1 MNFNRGGERMFKRV
15 LAITLAA
22 GMAVGLMGCGN
33 NGSSKAA
40 STEASAAAAAAEAQ
54 TGAAE
59 AGAAQTGAKAE
70 AAADLKAKQ
79 KGEKDQT
86 GTSGSEVKAPEGFP
100 DKDITLV
107 NPYEAGG
114 TSDIPARIYADYI
127 SGLMDGAMMN
137 VTDVTGSGG
146 AVGAQQVMS
155 SPADGYTLLVA
166 PAGYAMQYAKGSC
179 EFTYEDFKPVNL
191 FVTSYLGMA
200 VNSASG
206 ITTYEELVQAAK
218 DKPGELKFGVATGGL
233 PMFCVLAMEKQEGI
247 KFNIVDIGGTTL
259 KAPELLSGRIDV
271 MIDSLAGL
279 SSYVDSGDFNI
290 LGLYADERFANY
302 PDVPTFAE
310 LGYETNVMNQV
321 FGIWAPKDT
330 PDDVVAYLSSLF
342 GAAAADE
349 GVQKQLTD
357 LTYSA
362 SYIPTEEYVDY
373 LSKMY
378 ADFQE
383 FAKELN

>member
-1 MNFNRGGERMFKRV
+1 MFKRV
-15 LAITLAA
+15 LSITLAVGLA
-22 GMAVGLMGCGN
+22 AGLMGCSG
-33 NGSSKAA
+33 GKKAEPAATQAA
-40 STEASAAAAAAEAQ
+40 STQAESAQEA
-54 TGAAE
+54 
-59 AGAAQTGAKAE
+59 AKAPETAKE
-70 AAADLKAKQ
+70 APGAE
-79 KGEKDQT
+79 GEKKESEAPAA
-86 GTSGSEVKAPEGFP
+86 GNSGQAAPVKAPEGFP
-100 DKDITLV
+100 NKDITLV

-127 SGLMDGAMMN
+127 SGIMDGAMMN

-155 SPADGYTLLVA
+155 SPGDGYTLLVA

-179 EFTYEDFKPVNL
+179 EFTYEDFKPVSL

-200 VNSASG
+200 VNTSSG
-206 ITTYEELVQAAK
+206 ITTYEDLVQAAK
-218 DKPGELKFGVATGGL
+218 DRPGELKFGVATGGL
-233 PMFCVLAMEKQEGI
+233 PMFCVLAMEKQEGVD
-247 KFNIVDIGGTTL
+247 FNIVDIGGTTL
-259 KAPELLSGRIDV
+259 KAPELLSNRIDV

-279 SSYVDSGDFNI
+279 TSYVDSGDFTI
-290 LGLYADERFANY
+290 LGLYADDRFANY

-330 PDDVVAYLSSLF
+330 PDDVVEYLSSLF

-349 GVQKQLTD
+349 GVQKQLTE

-362 SYIPTEEYVDY
+362 SYIPTAEYVTY
-373 LSKMY
+373 LEKMY

-383 FAKELN
+383 FAKGLN

>member
-1 MNFNRGGERMFKRV
+1 MFKRMLAV
-15 LAITLAA
+15 ILAIGLA
-22 GMAVGLMGCGN
+22 GGLAGCGN
-33 NGSSKAA
+33 AGKPAA
-40 STEASAAAAAAEAQ
+40 TTAAARSETVEAKEEADTTAEAKEETVQ
-54 TGAAE
+54 SV
-59 AGAAQTGAKAE
+59 KAE
-70 AAADLKAKQ
+70 VPA
-79 KGEKDQT
+79 
-86 GTSGSEVKAPEGFP
+86 GFP
-100 DKDITLV
+100 NKDITLV

-127 SGLMDGAMMN
+127 SGIMDGAMMN

-155 SPADGYTLLVA
+155 SPGDGYTLLVA

-179 EFTYEDFKPVNL
+179 EFTYEDFKPVCL

-200 VNSASG
+200 VNASSG
-206 ITTYEELVQAAK
+206 IETYEDLVQAAK
-218 DKPGELKFGVATGGL
+218 ERPGELKFGVATGGL

-247 KFNIVDIGGTTL
+247 DFNIVDIGGTTL
-259 KAPELLSGRIDV
+259 KAPELLSNRIDV

-279 SSYVDSGDFNI
+279 TSYVDSGDFTI

-302 PDVPTFAE
+302 PEVPTFAE

-330 PDDVVAYLSSLF
+330 PDDVVAYLSCLF
-342 GAAAADE
+342 GAAAADD
-349 GVQKQLTD
+349 GVRKQLTD

-362 SYIPTEEYVDY
+362 SYIQTEEYVTY
-373 LSKMY
+373 LKDMY

-383 FAKELN
+383 FAKGLN

>member
-1 MNFNRGGERMFKRV
+1 MFKRV

-22 GMAVGLMGCGN
+22 GLAAGLMGCG
-33 NGSSKAA
+33 SSVGGTTTAA
-40 STEASAAAAAAEAQ
+40 PTTAATAAEKADGEAAD
-54 TGAAE
+54 GAETKSEEKASE
-59 AGAAQTGAKAE
+59 AGAADAGAEGASG
-70 AAADLKAKQ
+70 AAGQ
-79 KGEKDQT
+79 VIE
-86 GTSGSEVKAPEGFP
+86 APEGFP

-155 SPADGYTLLVA
+155 SPSDGYTLLVA

-179 EFTYEDFKPVNL
+179 EFTYEDFKPVSL

-206 ITTYEELVQAAK
+206 ISTYEELVQAAK
-218 DKPGELKFGVATGGL
+218 DRPGELKFGVATGGL

-279 SSYVDSGDFNI
+279 GSYVDSGDFNI

-302 PDVPTFAE
+302 PDVPTFSE

-330 PDDVVAYLSSLF
+330 PDDIVAYLSSLF
-342 GAAAADE
+342 GAAASDE
-349 GVQKQLTD
+349 GVKKQLAD

-362 SYIPTEEYVDY
+362 SYIPTDEYVEY

>member
-1 MNFNRGGERMFKRV
+1 MFKRV
-15 LAITLAA
+15 LAITLAIGLVGGLA
-22 GMAVGLMGCGN
+22 GCS
-33 NGSSKAA
+33 NGGSAPAA
-40 STEASAAAAAAEAQ
+40 TTAAPAKETAA
-54 TGAAE
+54 
-59 AGAAQTGAKAE
+59 AKAE
-70 AAADLKAKQ
+70 AETKEEEKAGEQAEAPKQ
-79 KGEKDQT
+79 GGIVE
-86 GTSGSEVKAPEGFP
+86 APAGFP
-100 DKDITLV
+100 NKDITLV

-155 SPADGYTLLVA
+155 SPGDGYTLLVA

-179 EFTYEDFKPVNL
+179 NFTYEDFKPVSL

-200 VNSASG
+200 VNTSSG
-206 ITTYEELVQAAK
+206 IESYEDLVRAAK
-218 DKPGELKFGVATGGL
+218 ERPGELKFGVATGGL

-247 KFNIVDIGGTTL
+247 DFNIVDIGGTTL
-259 KAPELLSGRIDV
+259 KAPELLSNRIDV

-279 SSYVDSGDFNI
+279 TSYVDSGDFAI

-302 PDVPTFAE
+302 PEVPTFAE

-342 GAAAADE
+342 GAAASDE
-349 GVQKQLTD
+349 GVRKQLTD

-362 SYIPTEEYVDY
+362 SYIPTEEYITY
-373 LSKMY
+373 LEHMY

-383 FAKELN
+383 FAKGLN